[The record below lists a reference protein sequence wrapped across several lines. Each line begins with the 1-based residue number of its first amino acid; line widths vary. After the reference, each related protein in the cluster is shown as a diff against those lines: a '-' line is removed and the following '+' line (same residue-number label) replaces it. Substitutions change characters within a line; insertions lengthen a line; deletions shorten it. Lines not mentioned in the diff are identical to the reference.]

1 MDNIRRWVHIGQILF
16 ESKRNIVF
24 TEYPLPSAIGIEVA
38 RLVSM
43 LRSRIAVGTSI

>member
-1 MDNIRRWVHIGQILF
+1 MRRWAHIGQILF
-16 ESKRNIVF
+16 ENKRNIAF

-43 LRSRIAVGTSI
+43 LRSHIAVGTNI